1 VAKKKTKKVKK
12 PDRPKRA
19 VNLSTEQG
27 HKRYVDSY
35 DKHVVNQGFQ
45 GIDPY
50 DAHSRFEDFLKTL
63 DQPLIRFDKWNVFP
77 TDKDGTILVLDRV
90 VHLNT
95 GRPEDLG
102 SRDFRVANDEP
113 EGILVTSC
121 QQRTKANK
129 GFRAIV
135 LCNGDEDV
143 VEDEFVNYVLPLQFP
158 TISFECLAR
167 FYYQNTARGSTH
179 QAQRRV
185 YEEMVRRL
193 AKGEI
198 ELVDFTPDEG
208 RDLRPNDKKELAKIR
223 RDASKLEGT
232 SICHYDYIRNQSFR
246 IKAPA
251 LGFNLLN
258 INEPRKTRWHRTGTV
273 VLRDGDMHILM
284 GRDEDTYF
292 GCELPEAC
300 SSVAEAIKCLTPVAA
315 RQSSY
320 SRQGEWFMVPVNKD
334 DVPQLMDRVLT
345 FYHECVLPL
354 DHHDSNEHSIC
365 TQEEGC
371 VGNDGTVYVL
381 NGTLKHEEHSD
392 LETKGWYSLHRNT
405 AVRSFSQEGVD

>member
-1 VAKKKTKKVKK
+1 MAKKTKKVKK
-12 PDRPKRA
+12 PERPKRA
-19 VNLSTEQG
+19 VNLNTDQG
-27 HKRYVDSY
+27 HNRYVDSY
-35 DKHVVNQGFQ
+35 DKHVVDVDFK

-77 TDKDGTILVLDRV
+77 TDGGTILVLDRV
-90 VHLNT
+90 VHLNVS
-95 GRPEDLG
+95 RPEDLSSG
-102 SRDFRVANDEP
+102 DFRATNDGP
-113 EGILVTSC
+113 EGVLVTSC
-121 QQRTKANK
+121 QRRTKANK

-143 VEDEFVNYVLPLQFP
+143 IEDEFVNYVLPLQFP
-158 TISFECLAR
+158 TMSFECLAR

-179 QAQRRV
+179 QAQRQV

-208 RDLRPNDKKELAKIR
+208 RDLRPEDKVTLAKIR
-223 RDASKLEGT
+223 RDASKLDAT
-232 SICHYDYIRNQSFR
+232 VTNQYDYIRNRADQ
-246 IKAPA
+246 IKSPA
-251 LGFNLLN
+251 FGFNLLN
-258 INEPRKTRWHRTGTV
+258 LNEPRKTRWHCTGTV

-284 GRDEDTYF
+284 GRDDDTYF

-315 RQSSY
+315 HQSSY
-320 SRQGEWFMVPVNKD
+320 FRQGEWFMVPVNKD
-334 DVPQLMDRVLT
+334 DVPALQDRVLT
-345 FYHECVLPL
+345 FYSEGVLPL
-354 DHHDSNEHSIC
+354 DHPDSNEHTIC

-371 VGNDGTVYVL
+371 VGKDGTVYVL
-381 NGTLKHEEHSD
+381 NGTLKHEDHAD
-392 LETKGWYSLHRNT
+392 LETKGWYSIHRNT